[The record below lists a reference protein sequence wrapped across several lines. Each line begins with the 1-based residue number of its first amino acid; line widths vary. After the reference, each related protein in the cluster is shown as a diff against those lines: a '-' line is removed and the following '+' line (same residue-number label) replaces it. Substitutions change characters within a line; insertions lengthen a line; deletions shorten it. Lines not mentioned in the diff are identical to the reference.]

1 MAQQSRIKR
10 AKGTKSVVLD
20 DRSLRSVLL
29 DSQSPRLKK
38 AIRGASVYTT
48 GVWLYRLSQAV
59 RSEASGSL
67 SGPIAS
73 LPDDLQSQIVGQ
85 LVTLPLEIAV
95 LSGRELAW
103 TMAGLIQN
111 HRLNYLSLEA
121 LATLIVTGGT
131 LVLSEFAESPLLVK
145 ACQSENV
152 KIIFVE

>member
-1 MAQQSRIKR
+1 M
-10 AKGTKSVVLD
+10 
-20 DRSLRSVLL
+20 
-29 DSQSPRLKK
+29 
-38 AIRGASVYTT
+38 YTT